1 MCEFCVK
8 HGEGKKWY
16 LQAKNYGEDLASDL
30 RRRKFIERFFNE
42 MMRPGPDD
50 ALQSLRKLESAPA
63 LVRRF
68 VSGLLSRR
76 FKREHIGQV
85 VPLEDVE
92 KILDICNGIVRVPCV
107 CRRLTREADARFCI
121 ALSINPHKTIF
132 SGLVSD
138 DYWAGPDGAGLETLT
153 GEQASAL
160 MRDFERQGLCHS
172 VWAFIT
178 PFIGGVCNCD
188 RMDCLGLL
196 YTMRG
201 GVKVMFRGE
210 YVAQIDSDTCRGCRA
225 CMRNCQFGAISFS
238 GAAAKCV
245 IDEQSC
251 WGCGVCRAA
260 CEHDA
265 IALQARDSVPAV
277 AGMW

>member
-1 MCEFCVK
+1 MCEFCIK

-16 LQAKNYGEDLASDL
+16 LQAKNYGDDLASDIK
-30 RRRKFIERFFNE
+30 RQQFIERFFNE
-42 MMRPGPDD
+42 TVRPGPDD
-50 ALQSLRKLESAPA
+50 PLQSLHKLESAPA

-85 VPLEDVE
+85 APLEDVE
-92 KILDICNGIVRVPCV
+92 KIFDICNTIVRVPCV
-107 CRRLTREADARFCI
+107 CRRLTRKADARFCI
-121 ALSINPHKTIF
+121 GLSINPHKSAF
-132 SGLVSD
+132 SGVSD

-153 GEQASAL
+153 SERACAL
-160 MRDFERQGLCHS
+160 VRDFERQGLCHS
-172 VWAFIT
+172 VWTFIT

-196 YTMRG
+196 YTLRG
-201 GVKVMFRGE
+201 GVKLMFRGE
-210 YVAQIDSDTCRGCRA
+210 YVARIDSDACRGCRT
-225 CMRNCQFGAISFS
+225 CMKNCQFGAISFS

-245 IDEQSC
+245 IDERAC

-265 IALQARDSVPAV
+265 IALQARDSIPAL
-277 AGMW
+277 ANLW